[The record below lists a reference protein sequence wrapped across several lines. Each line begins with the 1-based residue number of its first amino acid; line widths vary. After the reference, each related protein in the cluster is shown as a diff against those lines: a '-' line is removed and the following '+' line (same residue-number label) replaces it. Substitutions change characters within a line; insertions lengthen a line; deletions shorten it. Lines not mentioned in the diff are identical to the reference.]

1 MNIRSRKIDQ
11 LVTHL
16 AIDSQG
22 KPVTL
27 TMAKADDGTAWE
39 FRSNPNR
46 WEPLPP
52 LPPAYEVVPPP
63 ALHAPSP
70 GPALAPGAVSIAPP
84 ADPSTEGGK

>member
-1 MNIRSRKIDQ
+1 MIIRSRKIDQ

-16 AIDSQG
+16 AIDPQG

-52 LPPAYEVVPPP
+52 LPPAYEVAPPP

-70 GPALAPGAVSIAPP
+70 DPALAPGTVSIAPS
-84 ADPSTEGGK
+84 ADLSEGGGK